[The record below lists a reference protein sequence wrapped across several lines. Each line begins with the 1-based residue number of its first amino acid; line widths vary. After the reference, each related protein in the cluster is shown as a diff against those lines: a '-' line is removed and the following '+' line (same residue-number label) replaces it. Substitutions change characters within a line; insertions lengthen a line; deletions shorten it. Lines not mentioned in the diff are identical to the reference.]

1 MINKKYFKKIAA
13 AGGAAKRAS
22 PLFQVK
28 SCDQKSIKI

>member
-1 MINKKYFKKIAA
+1 MIKKKYLKKIAV

-28 SCDQKSIKI
+28 SCGQKSIKI